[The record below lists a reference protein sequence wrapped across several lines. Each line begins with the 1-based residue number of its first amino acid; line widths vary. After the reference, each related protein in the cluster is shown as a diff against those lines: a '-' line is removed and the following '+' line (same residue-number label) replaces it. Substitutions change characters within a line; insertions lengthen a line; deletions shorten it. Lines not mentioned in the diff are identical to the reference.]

1 MSSSSLQING
11 MHCDACVRRVNAALA
26 KTEGVLSS
34 DVKIGRADV
43 QFDESK
49 VSPDQIAAAIEKIGF
64 TASLQ

>member
-11 MHCDACVRRVNAALA
+11 MHCDACVRRVSAALA
-26 KTEGVLSS
+26 KTEGILSS